1 MNTQDDRI
9 FERNRGI
16 WHAHN
21 HRRDFPASKY
31 HADQVIDNLCSGR
44 NVISTIDLE
53 RGYAYKIDVSDN
65 LASLDETR
73 FADNSAAQVLGRTV
87 ERLTTCKAIGG
98 FTYLSQ
104 GPQTKESFLTLR
116 NSCERLRQNFSACEK
131 LALFR
136 DIAEKHTFGR
146 TGCSPR

>member
-1 MNTQDDRI
+1 MNTQDDTV
-9 FERNRGI
+9 FERNRGMCPTHNQI
-16 WHAHN
+16 W
-21 HRRDFPASKY
+21 DFPASKY
-31 HADQVIDNLCSGR
+31 PTDHILCTLCSGH

-104 GPQTKESFLTLR
+104 GPQTKQSFLTLR
-116 NSCERLRQNFSACEK
+116 NSCERLTQNFSACEK
-131 LALFR
+131 LALFT
-136 DIAEKHTFGR
+136 DIAEKHTFRR
-146 TGCSPR
+146 TRCSPR